1 MQKNTS
7 LVVDGLLVIVYSY
20 VVQLLNKSSKN
31 IVIKI
36 VMRWSKQNNTFLWL
50 E

>member
-36 VMRWSKQNNTFLWL
+36 VMR
-50 E
+50 